1 MFSRGDK
8 ASVNVDIREKELLA
22 SKPVNQESA
31 ASTLPV
37 QNLLENKTFKTKF
50 GGIGSLGNQQ
60 FKSETVSRK
69 TFSAQDKVILVGSV
83 LDVMFYINAFYEC
96 SALFGVLCPCFLI

>member
-8 ASVNVDIREKELLA
+8 ASLNVDIREKELLA
-22 SKPVNQESA
+22 SKPVNQESV

-37 QNLLENKTFKTKF
+37 QNLLENKTFKAK
-50 GGIGSLGNQQ
+50 

-83 LDVMFYINAFYEC
+83 LDVMFYINVFYEC
-96 SALFGVLCPCFLI
+96 SALFGVLCP